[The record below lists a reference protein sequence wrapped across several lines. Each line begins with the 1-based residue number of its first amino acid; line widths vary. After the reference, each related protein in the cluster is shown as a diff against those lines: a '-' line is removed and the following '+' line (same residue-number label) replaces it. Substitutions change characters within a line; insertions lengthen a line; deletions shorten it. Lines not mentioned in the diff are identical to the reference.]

1 MNRCCTTDLR
11 DKEVINVCDGKRLGY
26 ISDVEFDVCEG
37 RICAIVV
44 PGECNILGFSKGE
57 DIVIPW
63 DKIERIGDDTILV
76 KVPCMPP
83 AADCCPEERK
93 KKKRGFFS

>member
-11 DKEVINVCDGKRLGY
+11 DKEVINVCDGRRLGY
-26 ISDVEFDVCEG
+26 IADVEFDLCDG

-44 PGECNILGFSKGE
+44 PGECNMLGFSKGE

-63 DKIERIGDDTILV
+63 DKIERIGEDTILV
-76 KVPCMPP
+76 KVPFVPSE
-83 AADCCPEERK
+83 ADRCPEERK
-93 KKKRGFFS
+93 KKKKGLFS